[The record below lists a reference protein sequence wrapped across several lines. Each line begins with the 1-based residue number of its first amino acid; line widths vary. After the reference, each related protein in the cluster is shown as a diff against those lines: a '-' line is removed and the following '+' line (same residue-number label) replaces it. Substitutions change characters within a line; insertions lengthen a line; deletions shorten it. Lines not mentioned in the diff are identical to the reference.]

1 MTYTSMMVN
10 VELGRSNKGLLTTAT
25 GLANRF
31 NAHLIGIGVC
41 KPMQF
46 AYGDGYISGDLIR
59 QDQDEITEEIHEAE
73 TEFHAVVKE
82 SMAESLQIFEWRSA
96 ITLTQLSDYVA
107 QQARCADL
115 IITCAKS
122 GSIFDDARVMNIG
135 DLVMQTGRPVLII
148 PPDMAS
154 LDLNCVVIG
163 WNDSRESRRA
173 IIDALPLLRQATKVV
188 VVEISKDDNLSDA
201 HAHLDDVVAWLHRH
215 DIKAESLASFSV
227 NDDTNQLL
235 AIIQDYRANMIVVGA
250 FGHSRFREWVFG
262 GVTHDLLLRADCC
275 TFVSH

>member
-1 MTYTSMMVN
+1 MTYASLMVN

-31 NAHLIGIGVC
+31 NTHLIGIGVC

-59 QDQDEITEEIHEAE
+59 QDQDEINKEIQEAK
-73 TEFHAVVKE
+73 TEFHAAVKDG
-82 SMAESLQIFEWRSA
+82 MAEGLQISEWHSA
-96 ITLTQLSDYVA
+96 ITLTQLSAYVA

-122 GSIFDDARVMNIG
+122 GSLFDDARVMNIG
-135 DLVMQTGRPVLII
+135 DLVMQTGRPVLIV
-148 PPDMAS
+148 PPDMAR

-163 WNDSRESRRA
+163 WNDTRESRRA
-173 IIDALPLLRQATKVV
+173 IIDALPFLRQATKVV

-201 HAHLDDVVAWLHRH
+201 HAHLDDVVTWLHRH